1 MSIYKP
7 TLLDKFKDFVNGLKS
22 NWDAYEGHVE
32 DFETAKGIITDTF
45 DETRTYA
52 VGDYAIYEN
61 VLYKCVEA
69 IEEAG
74 EWDADKWAAT
84 NIAEEFKSHQ
94 AESASKHITES
105 GSNDDGYYIKFD
117 DGTMICCH
125 TTTITYAHSYECL
138 TTWIYPQPFLQ
149 GSAISR
155 LCTHSNESNVQRY
168 QVTGVRISGQTNQ
181 PHVGA
186 LVRALSYGGHFT
198 SDSSVSV
205 NVFAMGRW
213 K

>member
-84 NIAEEFKSHQ
+84 NIAEEFESHQ
-94 AESASKHITES
+94 AEFANQL
-105 GSNDDGYYIKFD
+105 GSNGYQKFPGGIVLQWGQAIVPANAGYVD
-117 DGTMICCH
+117 VTLPIAFPS
-125 TTTITYAHSYECL
+125 TI
-138 TTWIYPQPFLQ
+138 
-149 GSAISR
+149 R
-155 LCTHSNESNVQRY
+155 NVQATVNY
-168 QVTGVRISGQTNQ
+168 MSSGEGGAGGNQLNKIVTPQYSGNTAITLYIRNPDLTNPNIDIRVDWQ
-181 PHVGA
+181 A
-186 LVRALSYGGHFT
+186 LGY
-198 SDSSVSV
+198 
-205 NVFAMGRW
+205 
-213 K
+213 

>member
-1 MSIYKP
+1 MAIYKP
-7 TLLDKFKDFVNGLKS
+7 SLLDKFKDFVNGLKS
-22 NWDAYEGHVE
+22 NWDQYEDHVA

-84 NIAEEFKSHQ
+84 NIAEEFNSHL
-94 AESASKHITES
+94 AESSSKHITES
-105 GSNDDGYYIKFD
+105 GSNANGRYIKFD
-117 DGTMICCH
+117 DGTMICQRAVNPDRSIVNEEQSFSYPMEFISTPYVTASHQWGSNAAYQKSCA
-125 TTTITYAHSYECL
+125 TMFLSGSEAKWRLAFTESTSIGMTQYTYL
-138 TTWIYPQPFLQ
+138 M
-149 GSAISR
+149 AI
-155 LCTHSNESNVQRY
+155 
-168 QVTGVRISGQTNQ
+168 
-181 PHVGA
+181 
-186 LVRALSYGGHFT
+186 
-198 SDSSVSV
+198 
-205 NVFAMGRW
+205 GRW